1 MLDFSLLN
9 KIYLW
14 SRAEAVRAVLDCYN
28 TTWSCIVNFL
38 YFTNLAHERLVEWT
52 PEPAQ
57 QQYRDALQD
66 GDFLFADGIALQL
79 FYRWFAEWTSGAM
92 PENLNGTDLNPLL
105 IEYILQEHTTS
116 MYLYQC
122 YDPPKGKT
130 VAFLQTGID
139 AVEQRFPWLHVHRSD
154 QCLFREKG
162 KEFAWTALEAAVA
175 QDHAEVKIF
184 FNCTGSPFQEFRVK
198 EHEEKLRSLGLLI
211 INAWGTIDYLS
222 GFEKRAPQRVVKA
235 RVLETL
241 WRIITKPKKNFT
253 KFLKMFGFFRILRKN
268 ITFKV
273 KKLLQLTSR

>member
-1 MLDFSLLN
+1 MVDFSLLN
-9 KIYLW
+9 KIYLG
-14 SRAEAVRAVLDCYN
+14 SRAEAVRAVLDCYK

-57 QQYRDALQD
+57 QQYSDALQD

-79 FYRWFAEWTSGAM
+79 FYRWFTDWTVRAM

-105 IEYILQEHTTS
+105 IEHILQEHTAS

-130 VAFLQTGID
+130 VAFLQTWIE
-139 AVEQRFPWLHVHRSD
+139 AVEKRFAWLRVHRSD

-162 KEFAWTALEAAVA
+162 KKFDWQALEVAVT
-175 QDHAEVKIF
+175 QDSAEVKIF
-184 FNCTGSPFQEFRVK
+184 FNCTGSPFQECRVK
-198 EHEEKLRSLGLLI
+198 EHEEKLRRCWFLI

-222 GFEKRAPQRVVKA
+222 WFEKRAPQWVVKA

-241 WRIITKPKKNFT
+241 RRIITKPKKNLT
-253 KFLKMFGFFRILRKN
+253 KFLKMFGFFRILGKN
-268 ITFKV
+268 IGIKV